1 MPSVVLQRLSGKS
14 FLQFGIPFQTI
25 RTICKLPLQTV
36 SEYSRAIF
44 PRNRAALFLIKAS
57 PHLASV
63 RKKHPTYNSKL
74 VFNVCLLKVSF
85 GKSSAVVGRRPN
97 EVISPRYS
105 ISLAR
110 NQIYPNPPNEPP
122 LHLPDIS
129 FALRNI
135 SEQKRTEFEDSE
147 QPGAD
152 EYLRCVADTK

>member
-1 MPSVVLQRLSGKS
+1 MMTNKTKNDYAKRSIAKTFWKVL
-14 FLQFGIPFQTI
+14 LQFGIPFQTI
-25 RTICKLPLQTV
+25 RTICKLQLQTV
-36 SEYSRAIF
+36 SEYLCAIF

-85 GKSSAVVGRRPN
+85 GKSSGVVGRRPN

-110 NQIYPNPPNEPP
+110 NQIYPNPLNNPP
-122 LHLPDIS
+122 L
-129 FALRNI
+129 
-135 SEQKRTEFEDSE
+135 
-147 QPGAD
+147 QP
-152 EYLRCVADTK
+152 LIFLLH